1 MTKKV
6 VSGQGQSGKTLGLS
20 SNKPMVELFKS
31 FCNWFDGQTELYT
44 IVKLH
49 EKLWAFVENDD
60 LYPIK
65 WLKKS

>member
-31 FCNWFDGQTELYT
+31 FCNWFDGQTELY
-44 IVKLH
+44 IVILQ
-49 EKLWAFVENDD
+49 EKRWAFVEND